1 MPPCRWSPG
10 GEWSAYRGMS
20 WVCTILTMPR
30 YDVQKNPVPDEL
42 SQATARRCGNRGT
55 SEASAKSGGCQIG
68 WRQLTMLLNLGHER
82 SEVRT
87 YTFLRNVCG
96 KGAASALRR
105 GFRAPSPTT
114 RSVPAP
120 RPSPTLRGLD
130 ARQGLPALVLS
141 SEGPCPSE
149 TSRVRASAPRHPHSA
164 SIRSTRPSVSPL
176 DHCPPRGEIW
186 LIIASTLR

>member
-1 MPPCRWSPG
+1 
-10 GEWSAYRGMS
+10 
-20 WVCTILTMPR
+20 
-30 YDVQKNPVPDEL
+30 
-42 SQATARRCGNRGT
+42 
-55 SEASAKSGGCQIG
+55 
-68 WRQLTMLLNLGHER
+68 MLLNLGHER

-130 ARQGLPALVLS
+130 ARQGLPALDL
-141 SEGPCPSE
+141 EPWEPCSPGTPS
-149 TSRVRASAPRHPHSA
+149 VRAFAPRHP
-164 SIRSTRPSVSPL
+164 RPAFSRWSRTSVWPL
-176 DHCPPRGEIW
+176 DYHASHGALW
-186 LIIASTLR
+186 LIIASMPT

>member
-1 MPPCRWSPG
+1 MFRKS
-10 GEWSAYRGMS
+10 
-20 WVCTILTMPR
+20 
-30 YDVQKNPVPDEL
+30 QVPDEL
-42 SQATARRCGNRGT
+42 SQATARRCGNLGT
-55 SEASAKSGGCQIG
+55 SEASARSDGCQIG
-68 WRQLTMLLNLGHER
+68 WRQPTMLLELGHER

-114 RSVPAP
+114 MGVPAP

-130 ARQGLPALVLS
+130 ARQGLPALDLD

-149 TSRVRASAPRHPHSA
+149 TSRVRAFAPRHP
-164 SIRSTRPSVSPL
+164 RPAFSRWSRTSVWPL
-176 DHCPPRGEIW
+176 DYHASHGALW
-186 LIIASTLR
+186 LIIASMPT